1 MKIKPDVDSKARIKV
16 VGVGGAGCNV
26 LNTMISES
34 RIQGVEFIA
43 INTDVQALAT
53 NQAPIKIELGK
64 EITSGLG
71 AGAKPEIG
79 EKAAKESQE
88 EIRQYLEGA
97 DMVFISA
104 GMGGGTGT
112 GAAPVVAKIAK
123 ELGALTIGVVTKP
136 FNFEGDKRARNAEIG
151 IENMRREVDALI
163 TVPNQKLLDFNDNKL
178 SFIEAFKVSD
188 SVLSQGVQGIS
199 DIIVLPGLI
208 NVDFADVSTVMRNSG
223 TALMGIGIGSGENRA
238 EIAAKQ
244 AISSPLLEVKID
256 GAKGIVYN
264 VVMSPDVTMLEVDK
278 ASKIITESASP
289 DAEII
294 YGTSIDENLNGQIK
308 ITVIATGFDTG
319 NTYADYV
326 PTSTQLRQ
334 QIKPVNTT
342 PVEDFSAVNSEFE
355 DYNFDNSQNNYQTP
369 NSQTGYQN
377 VNHKYQN
384 ENFSQSRNTPQNE
397 RENYNTSSNQN
408 KISAHP
414 QQNTQSNVNHNLNQG
429 NQNNNQGNQNRGF
442 FGNFGFPNNNNSQ
455 NSQNNQKNQNNLNQ
469 SNNQKINDYNEINPS
484 QFEDDD
490 YENTNNQN
498 NNQEE
503 DDYMVPPFLRN
514 KK

>member
-1 MKIKPDVDSKARIKV
+1 MKINPNVDSKARIKV

-43 INTDVQALAT
+43 INTDVQALSV

-64 EITSGLG
+64 QITSGLG

-79 EKAAKESQE
+79 EKAAKESE
-88 EIRQYLEGA
+88 AEIRQYLEGA

-112 GAAPVVAKIAK
+112 GAAPIVAKIAK

-136 FNFEGDKRARNAEIG
+136 FQFEGDKRARNAEIG
-151 IENMRREVDALI
+151 IENMKREVDALI
-163 TVPNQKLLDFNDNKL
+163 TVPNQKLLDFNDSKL
-178 SFIEAFKVSD
+178 TFIEAFKVSD

-238 EIAAKQ
+238 EIAARQ

-264 VVMSPDVTMLEVDK
+264 VVMSPDVSMVEVDK

-294 YGTSIDENLNGQIK
+294 YGTSIDESLNGQIK
-308 ITVIATGFDTG
+308 ITVIATGFESGSSYSNYQAPNPAT
-319 NTYADYV
+319 
-326 PTSTQLRQ
+326 LRQ

-342 PVEDFSAVNSEFE
+342 PVEDFSNVSEEFE
-355 DYNFDNSQNNYQTP
+355 DYRGQQYDSRSQFSEYKNQPSNSENFRSQNMDSVNENVNNQI
-369 NSQTGYQN
+369 QYQN
-377 VNHKYQN
+377 SYQQSQN
-384 ENFSQSRNTPQNE
+384 SQSRNSIQNNRVSE
-397 RENYNTSSNQN
+397 V
-408 KISAHP
+408 A
-414 QQNTQSNVNHNLNQG
+414 QNTQTQTNK
-429 NQNNNQGNQNRGF
+429 GF
-442 FGNFGFPNNNNSQ
+442 FGSFGFN
-455 NSQNNQKNQNNLNQ
+455 
-469 SNNQKINDYNEINPS
+469 
-484 QFEDDD
+484 
-490 YENTNNQN
+490 NNQN
-498 NNQEE
+498 NNQTQNQNRKSNEYNQIDSSQFEEDDDYESNNQNSNE
-503 DDYMVPPFLRN
+503 DDYMIPPFLRN
-514 KK
+514 RK

>member
-1 MKIKPDVDSKARIKV
+1 MKINPNVDSKARIKV

-43 INTDVQALAT
+43 INTDVQALSV

-64 EITSGLG
+64 QITSGLG

-79 EKAAKESQE
+79 EKAAKESE
-88 EIRQYLEGA
+88 AEIRQYLEGA

-112 GAAPVVAKIAK
+112 GAAPIVAKIAK

-136 FNFEGDKRARNAEIG
+136 FQFEGDKRARNAEIG
-151 IENMRREVDALI
+151 IENMKREVDALI
-163 TVPNQKLLDFNDNKL
+163 TVPNQKLLDFNDSKL
-178 SFIEAFKVSD
+178 TFIEAFKVSD

-238 EIAAKQ
+238 EIAARQ

-264 VVMSPDVTMLEVDK
+264 VVMSPDVSMVEVDK

-294 YGTSIDENLNGQIK
+294 YGTSIDESLNGQIK
-308 ITVIATGFDTG
+308 ITVIATGFESGSSYSNYQAPNPAT
-319 NTYADYV
+319 
-326 PTSTQLRQ
+326 LRQ

-342 PVEDFSAVNSEFE
+342 PVEDFSNVSEEFE
-355 DYNFDNSQNNYQTP
+355 DYRGQQYDSRSQFSEYKNQPSNSENFRSQNMDSVNE
-369 NSQTGYQN
+369 N
-377 VNHKYQN
+377 VNNQSQFQNSYQ
-384 ENFSQSRNTPQNE
+384 Q
-397 RENYNTSSNQN
+397 
-408 KISAHP
+408 A
-414 QQNTQSNVNHNLNQG
+414 QNTQQRNSM
-429 NQNNNQGNQNRGF
+429 QNNRVSEVAQNTQTQPNKGF
-442 FGNFGFPNNNNSQ
+442 FGSFGFN
-455 NSQNNQKNQNNLNQ
+455 
-469 SNNQKINDYNEINPS
+469 
-484 QFEDDD
+484 
-490 YENTNNQN
+490 NNQN
-498 NNQEE
+498 NNQTQNQNRKSNEYNQIDSSQFEEDDDYESNNQNSNE
-503 DDYMVPPFLRN
+503 DDYMIPPFLRN
-514 KK
+514 RK

>member
-1 MKIKPDVDSKARIKV
+1 MKINPNVDSKARIKV

-43 INTDVQALAT
+43 INTDVQALSV

-64 EITSGLG
+64 QITSGLG

-79 EKAAKESQE
+79 EKAAKESE
-88 EIRQYLEGA
+88 AEIRQYLEGA

-112 GAAPVVAKIAK
+112 GAAPIVAKIAK

-136 FNFEGDKRARNAEIG
+136 FQFEGDKRARNAEIG
-151 IENMRREVDALI
+151 IENMKREVDALI
-163 TVPNQKLLDFNDNKL
+163 TVPNQKLLDFNDSKL
-178 SFIEAFKVSD
+178 TFIEAFKVSD

-238 EIAAKQ
+238 EIAARQ

-264 VVMSPDVTMLEVDK
+264 VVMSPDVSMVEVDK

-294 YGTSIDENLNGQIK
+294 YGTSIDESLNGQIK
-308 ITVIATGFDTG
+308 ITVIATGFESGSSYSNYQAPNPAT
-319 NTYADYV
+319 
-326 PTSTQLRQ
+326 LRQ

-342 PVEDFSAVNSEFE
+342 PVEDFSNVSEEFE
-355 DYNFDNSQNNYQTP
+355 DYRGQQYDSRSQFSEYKNQPSNSENFRSQNMDSVNE
-369 NSQTGYQN
+369 N
-377 VNHKYQN
+377 VNNQSQFQNSYQ
-384 ENFSQSRNTPQNE
+384 Q
-397 RENYNTSSNQN
+397 
-408 KISAHP
+408 A
-414 QQNTQSNVNHNLNQG
+414 QNTQQRNSM
-429 NQNNNQGNQNRGF
+429 QNNRVSEVAQNTQTQPNKGF
-442 FGNFGFPNNNNSQ
+442 FGSFGFN
-455 NSQNNQKNQNNLNQ
+455 
-469 SNNQKINDYNEINPS
+469 
-484 QFEDDD
+484 
-490 YENTNNQN
+490 NNQN
-498 NNQEE
+498 NNQTQNQNRKSNEYNQIDSSQFEEDDDYESNNQNSNE
-503 DDYMVPPFLRN
+503 DDYMIPP
-514 KK
+514 

>member
-1 MKIKPDVDSKARIKV
+1 MKLKPESDSKARIKV

-43 INTDVQALAT
+43 INTDIQALAT
-53 NQAPIKIELGK
+53 NKAPIKIELGK
-64 EITSGLG
+64 QLTSGLG
-71 AGAKPEIG
+71 AGSKPEIG
-79 EKAAKESQE
+79 EKAANESEE
-88 EIRQYLEGA
+88 EIRNILEGA

-123 ELGALTIGVVTKP
+123 SLGALTIGVVTKP
-136 FNFEGDKRARNAEIG
+136 FSFEGAKRSQNAELG
-151 IENMRREVDALI
+151 IENMKREVDALI
-163 TVPNQKLLDFNDNKL
+163 TVPNQKLLELNDPKL
-178 SFIEAFKVSD
+178 PFIEAFKISD

-199 DIIVLPGLI
+199 DLIVLPGLI

-264 VVMSPDVTMLEVDK
+264 IVISPDVSMVEIDK

-294 YGTSIDENLNGQIK
+294 YGTSIDESLNGQVK
-308 ITVIATGFDTG
+308 ITVIATGFDNG
-319 NTYADYV
+319 SYSY
-326 PTSTQLRQ
+326 PTVTRDT
-334 QIKPVNTT
+334 IKPFNTT
-342 PVEDFSAVNSEFE
+342 PIDYSDRYSPSSFTDEEDLPVVTGANNP
-355 DYNFDNSQNNYQTP
+355 YPQNTP
-369 NSQTGYQN
+369 NQSTKHRYTPED
-377 VNHKYQN
+377 VTPT
-384 ENFSQSRNTPQNE
+384 NFSPEPQSR
-397 RENYNTSSNQN
+397 
-408 KISAHP
+408 
-414 QQNTQSNVNHNLNQG
+414 
-429 NQNNNQGNQNRGF
+429 RGF
-442 FGNFGFPNNNNSQ
+442 FGGFNSTAQ
-455 NSQNNQKNQNNLNQ
+455 QNQNIQNPG
-469 SNNQKINDYNEINPS
+469 INPRVSEYNGINPS
-484 QFEDDD
+484 QFEEDEDDN
-490 YENTNNQN
+490 YESQSND
-498 NNQEE
+498 

-514 KK
+514 RK

>member
-1 MKIKPDVDSKARIKV
+1 MKINPNVDSKARIKV

-43 INTDVQALAT
+43 INTDVQALSV

-64 EITSGLG
+64 QITSGLG

-79 EKAAKESQE
+79 EKAAKESE
-88 EIRQYLEGA
+88 AEIRQYLEGA

-112 GAAPVVAKIAK
+112 GAAPIVAKIAK

-136 FNFEGDKRARNAEIG
+136 FQFEGDKRARNAEIG
-151 IENMRREVDALI
+151 IENMKREVDALI
-163 TVPNQKLLDFNDNKL
+163 TVPNQKLLDFNDSKL
-178 SFIEAFKVSD
+178 TFIEAFKVSD

-264 VVMSPDVTMLEVDK
+264 VVMSPDVSMVEVDK

-294 YGTSIDENLNGQIK
+294 YGTSIDESLNGQIK
-308 ITVIATGFDTG
+308 ITVIATGFESGSSYSNYQAPNPAT
-319 NTYADYV
+319 
-326 PTSTQLRQ
+326 LRQ

-342 PVEDFSAVNSEFE
+342 PVEDFSNASEEFE
-355 DYNFDNSQNNYQTP
+355 DYRVQQYDSRNQFSEYKNQSNSSDNFRNQNIESAPEIPNNQSQYQNAYPHSQNAQP
-369 NSQTGYQN
+369 R
-377 VNHKYQN
+377 
-384 ENFSQSRNTPQNE
+384 F
-397 RENYNTSSNQN
+397 SNQN
-408 KISAHP
+408 
-414 QQNTQSNVNHNLNQG
+414 QQNQQAQQPAQSQPS
-429 NQNNNQGNQNRGF
+429 RGF
-442 FGNFGFPNNNNSQ
+442 FGNFGFNNNQS
-455 NSQNNQKNQNNLNQ
+455 SNQNQNNNQ
-469 SNNQKINDYNEINPS
+469 VQNQNKKSNEYNQIDSS
-484 QFEDDD
+484 QFEEDDD
-490 YENTNNQN
+490 YESNNQN
-498 NNQEE
+498 SNE
-503 DDYMVPPFLRN
+503 DDYMIPPFLRN
-514 KK
+514 RK